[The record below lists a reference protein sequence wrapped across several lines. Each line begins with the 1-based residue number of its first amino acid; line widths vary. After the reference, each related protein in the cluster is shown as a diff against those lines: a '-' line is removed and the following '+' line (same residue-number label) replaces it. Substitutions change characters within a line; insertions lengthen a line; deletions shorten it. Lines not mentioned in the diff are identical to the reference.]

1 MIAKIIDYSLRNRA
15 LVLIVSVMVMGAG
28 IYSALNIPIDAIP
41 DLSDVQVIVYTEYPG
56 QAPEVIEDQITYPLS
71 SAMLAVPHAR
81 VVRGYS
87 FFGFSLVYVI
97 FEDGT
102 DLYDARSRVLE
113 YLNFATGRLP
123 SGVRPQIGPDATGVG
138 WVYMYVLSD
147 PTGRNNLQELRS
159 IQDWVLKYEL
169 ASLDGVSEV
178 ASLGGFVKQYQVI
191 VDPTRL
197 INHEISLAHLR
208 SQLARSNSDTGG
220 RLIEMGETEYMV
232 RGLGYIESTRDI
244 EDVVLKVDG
253 EGNPITIGDV
263 AIVQIGPEIRRGIAD
278 WNGEGEVVT
287 GIVVMRQGENTL
299 EVIERVKQRLR
310 EIRPSLPEGVEI
322 RDGYDRSQLINRA
335 VANVTWKLLEEMI
348 VVAIVVAIFLRH
360 ARSALVA
367 IVTLPVGVL
376 ASLLL
381 MYVLEI
387 NANVMSLGGI
397 AIAIGVMV
405 DASIVLTENLHK
417 HMEKVGSDAIV
428 PQSGDSAEQGHAKSA
443 LFLHTVRQ
451 AAVEVGPAL
460 FFSLLI
466 IAVSFLPVLTLQEQS
481 GRLFRPLALTKT
493 FAMTFAAVIAIT
505 LIPVLMSWFVRGKT
519 PTEAENP
526 ISRRLIGWYRPIIEY
541 ALNRPRK
548 ILILSAVS
556 VLLLII
562 PVYIGIPAPGGAL
575 KKPIGGEFM
584 PPLNE
589 GDILYMPTTLPGIS
603 ITKARELLQQ
613 TDRLIMTV
621 PEVKHVVGKIG
632 RAETATDP
640 APLTMIETHIILKD
654 RSEWRSGFTIEDI

>member
-428 PQSGDSAEQGHAKSA
+428 PQSGD
-443 LFLHTVRQ
+443 
-451 AAVEVGPAL
+451 
-460 FFSLLI
+460 
-466 IAVSFLPVLTLQEQS
+466 
-481 GRLFRPLALTKT
+481 
-493 FAMTFAAVIAIT
+493 
-505 LIPVLMSWFVRGKT
+505 
-519 PTEAENP
+519 
-526 ISRRLIGWYRPIIEY
+526 
-541 ALNRPRK
+541 
-548 ILILSAVS
+548 
-556 VLLLII
+556 
-562 PVYIGIPAPGGAL
+562 
-575 KKPIGGEFM
+575 
-584 PPLNE
+584 
-589 GDILYMPTTLPGIS
+589 
-603 ITKARELLQQ
+603 
-613 TDRLIMTV
+613 
-621 PEVKHVVGKIG
+621 
-632 RAETATDP
+632 
-640 APLTMIETHIILKD
+640 
-654 RSEWRSGFTIEDI
+654 